1 MAEQGKHEEVDLK
14 ESSVY
19 GQEQDPV
26 DESDIATEATIERL
40 EVIAGGAEDD
50 QNIYDGKLGQD
61 LDELNASTEEELDAL
76 KVNLLQ
82 DGGSRSTF
90 DGTGIVVDDIAEE
103 RIAKLTEVG
112 PMQPDLGA
120 ASVTPGRDD
129 TSAILRRHYAN
140 SENADEEDQAAGS
153 LDQPRD
159 ESVSDAATDA
169 GSGD

>member
-1 MAEQGKHEEVDLK
+1 MAERKQNDEVDLR

-19 GQEQDPV
+19 GHQPEPV

-50 QNIYDGKLGQD
+50 QNIYDGKLGQAF
-61 LDELNASTEEELDAL
+61 DELSASTEEELDAL

-90 DGTGIVVDDIAEE
+90 DGTGILVDDIAEE

-120 ASVTPGRDD
+120 KSVTPGRDD

-140 SENADEEDQAAGS
+140 SENADEEDQAVGS
-153 LDQPRD
+153 LDEPRD
-159 ESVSDAATDA
+159 ESVSDAAADA